1 MYANVILDRV
11 SDALDHV
18 FTYAVP
24 EGMDA
29 REGQQVCVPLGNARA
44 DGFIV
49 ELTDECALEPSR
61 IKPIL
66 TLRTAEPVILPELM
80 ALAKWM
86 RLRYNC
92 NLVEALRLMLPSG
105 MRRGSVRE
113 KTRRVAHLAAP
124 DFAARGPRQQE
135 IMERLRAGDVET
147 ALLPAA
153 PLRALVQKG
162 VVEVYEQGERRAPAV
177 LRGETLPDPPL
188 TRAQGRAVNELCAAL
203 EHGGGRFLLHGVT
216 GSGKTEV
223 YIRLVRRAL
232 EVGKSAI
239 VLVPEI
245 ALTPQMV
252 SWFHQRFGADA
263 AVLHSGLSQGERF
276 DEWRRIRSGEAR
288 VVIGARSAVF
298 APLANVGVIVVDEE
312 HEGSYQSDRRPR
324 YDAREV
330 AWRRAEGA
338 GAVLLLGSATPSIAS
353 YMRSMPGVR
362 PENRLTLIEL
372 PERVGARPLPEVE
385 VVDMRREFER
395 GNRSIF
401 SARLSEELK
410 DCLGRGRQAMLLI
423 NRRGHSSFV
432 SCRKCGY
439 VVKCASCDVSMTYH
453 QAENVLRCHYCGAER
468 AVPHKCPEC
477 GSPYIK
483 FFGIGTEQVVEEVKR
498 QFPEAAVLRMDY
510 DTTRKKDAHAKILE
524 AFRQGEADILVGTQM
539 IAKGLD
545 FPNVTLSGVVAA
557 DMTLNL
563 PDYRSAER
571 TFQLITQMAGRA
583 GRANYPGKVVLQ
595 TYEPDHYGI
604 RLAASQDYRA
614 FYLRESAFRRGAL
627 YPPFTVIA
635 RIVFTAKEEEA
646 AKKAAET
653 AETELNGFLDR
664 GGHRPDI
671 VQMRALECPI
681 KRLRGEYRY
690 QVFLK
695 MYFKADTRGI
705 TAKMQALADAAEGA
719 RAELE
724 VDPTSL
730 L

>member
-1 MYANVILDRV
+1 MYANVIIDRV

-29 REGQQVCVPLGNARA
+29 RVGQQVVVPLGSARV

-49 ELTDECALEPSR
+49 ELTEDCALEASR
-61 IKPIL
+61 IKPL
-66 TLRTAEPVILPELM
+66 HGARFAEPVILPELM

-86 RLRYNC
+86 KGRYNC

-113 KTRRVAHLAAP
+113 KTRRVAHLADP

-135 IMERLRAGDVET
+135 IIKRLRAGDVET
-147 ALLPAA
+147 PLLPAA
-153 PLRALVQKG
+153 PLRALVEKG
-162 VVEVYEQGERRAPAV
+162 VVTIYDRGERRAPAA

-188 TRAQGRAVNELCAAL
+188 TRAQGRAVSELCAAL

-263 AVLHSGLSQGERF
+263 AVLHSGLSPGERF
-276 DEWRRIRSGEAR
+276 DEWRRIRQGEAR
-288 VVIGARSAVF
+288 VVIGARSAVL
-298 APLANVGVIVVDEE
+298 APLTNVGVIIVDEE

-330 AWRRAEGA
+330 AWQRTQAA

-353 YMRSMPGVR
+353 YMRVMPGVR
-362 PENRLTLIEL
+362 PENRLALIEL
-372 PERVGARPLPEVE
+372 PERVSGRPLPKIE

-401 SARLSEELK
+401 SARLSEELRG
-410 DCLGRGRQAMLLI
+410 CLECGRQAMLLI

-439 VVKCASCDVSMTYH
+439 VVKCAACDVSMTYH
-453 QAENVLRCHYCGAER
+453 RSEDLLRCHYCGAER
-468 AVPHKCPEC
+468 PVPQTCPEC

-483 FFGIGTEQVVEEVKR
+483 FFGVGTEQVVEEVKR

-563 PDYRSAER
+563 PDYRSVER

-583 GRANYPGKVVLQ
+583 GRASYPGKVVLQ

-614 FYLRESAFRRGAL
+614 FYLRESAYRRGAL

-635 RIVFTAKEEEA
+635 RIVFTAKEEERREKSGENGGDGTQRLSRPGRPPPRHRADARPRMPHQA
-646 AKKAAET
+646 ASRRVSLSGVLKNVFQGRYARDHRKDASA
-653 AETELNGFLDR
+653 GGCR
-664 GGHRPDI
+664 GG
-671 VQMRALECPI
+671 RA
-681 KRLRGEYRY
+681 RG
-690 QVFLK
+690 
-695 MYFKADTRGI
+695 A
-705 TAKMQALADAAEGA
+705 
-719 RAELE
+719 
-724 VDPTSL
+724 
-730 L
+730 

>member
-1 MYANVILDRV
+1 MYANVIIDRV

-29 REGQQVCVPLGNARA
+29 RVGQQVVVPLGSARV

-49 ELTDECALEPSR
+49 ELTEDCALEASR
-61 IKPIL
+61 IKPL
-66 TLRTAEPVILPELM
+66 HGARFAEPVILPELM

-86 RLRYNC
+86 KGRYNC

-113 KTRRVAHLAAP
+113 KTRRVAHLADP

-135 IMERLRAGDVET
+135 IIKRLRAGDVET
-147 ALLPAA
+147 PLLPAA
-153 PLRALVQKG
+153 PLRALVEKG
-162 VVEVYEQGERRAPAV
+162 VVTIYDRGERRAPAA

-188 TRAQGRAVNELCAAL
+188 TRAQGRAVSELCAAL

-263 AVLHSGLSQGERF
+263 AVLHSGLSPGERF
-276 DEWRRIRSGEAR
+276 DEWRRIRQGEAR
-288 VVIGARSAVF
+288 VVIGARSAVL
-298 APLANVGVIVVDEE
+298 APLTNVGVIIVDEE

-330 AWRRAEGA
+330 AWQRTQAA

-353 YMRSMPGVR
+353 YMRVMPGVR
-362 PENRLTLIEL
+362 PENRLALIEL
-372 PERVGARPLPEVE
+372 PERVSGRPLPKIE

-401 SARLSEELK
+401 SARLSEELRG
-410 DCLGRGRQAMLLI
+410 CLECGRQAMLLI

-439 VVKCASCDVSMTYH
+439 VVKCAACDVSMTYH
-453 QAENVLRCHYCGAER
+453 RSEDLLRCHYCGAER
-468 AVPHKCPEC
+468 PVPQTCPEC

-483 FFGIGTEQVVEEVKR
+483 FFGVGTEQVVEEVKR

-563 PDYRSAER
+563 PDYRSVER

-583 GRANYPGKVVLQ
+583 GRASYPGKVVLQ

-614 FYLRESAFRRGAL
+614 FYLRESAYRRGAL

-635 RIVFTAKEEEA
+635 RIVFTAKEESA
-646 AKKAAET
+646 AQKAAQT

-671 VQMRALECPI
+671 VQMRAT
-681 KRLRGEYRY
+681 RYLRVAASRRVSLSGVLKNVFQGRY
-690 QVFLK
+690 ARDHRK
-695 MYFKADTRGI
+695 DASAGGCRGGR
-705 TAKMQALADAAEGA
+705 ARGA
-719 RAELE
+719 
-724 VDPTSL
+724 
-730 L
+730 